1 MRKTYFQIFL
11 ASEIFKNFQKILS
24 RPSKA
29 KNFKL
34 DLLSSCVSNQE
45 KNVNSWSLNKFRI
58 FIYLICL
65 LYMID
70 KPWIKLR
77 SDDQINQDEWTYF
90 FKILGHIL
98 KPKARTQVIDPSH
111 HETKN
116 RFVPRHVP
124 EPRFVPPIS
133 VWIQCQIIK

>member
-11 ASEIFKNFQKILS
+11 ATEIFKNFQKILS

-65 LYMID
+65 LYTID

-77 SDDQINQDEWTYF
+77 SDDQIDQDEWTNF
-90 FKILGHIL
+90 SNILGHIL
-98 KPKARTQVIDPSH
+98 KPEARTQVTT
-111 HETKN
+111 ETKN

-124 EPRFVPPIS
+124 EPRFVPIIS